1 MLRKEWTPA
10 TLALSSSPLSQKVNF
25 APNQKTEI
33 KHDFFYFYFSHTAVE
48 GAICKNGLPVELIP
62 KTNRRQ
68 RITRVTL
75 AAANCDHR

>member
-1 MLRKEWTPA
+1 M
-10 TLALSSSPLSQKVNF
+10 
-25 APNQKTEI
+25 I
-33 KHDFFYFYFSHTAVE
+33 FFCFYFSHTAVE